1 MRSCVVLATVAIC
14 QNSVVSPL
22 EKGKTT
28 LKNNVKKS
36 NPLKRV
42 VGVFRHAES
51 NSGNYSG
58 LSLFLHGILP
68 FCHFSAEHIMFSLK
82 PRQ

>member
-42 VGVFRHAES
+42 VGVFRRAES
-51 NSGNYSG
+51 NSGGNYSG
-58 LSLFLHGILP
+58 LSLFLQEILP
-68 FCHFSAEHIMFSLK
+68 FCHFSAEHIMFFLK
-82 PRQ
+82 T